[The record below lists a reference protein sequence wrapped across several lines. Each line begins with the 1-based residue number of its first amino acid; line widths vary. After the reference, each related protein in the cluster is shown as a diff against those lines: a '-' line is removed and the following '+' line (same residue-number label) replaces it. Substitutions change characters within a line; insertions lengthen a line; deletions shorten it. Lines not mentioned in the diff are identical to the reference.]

1 MFRRTRG
8 KPLPG
13 WAREL
18 GIASWAQYFLKWIIA
33 HPAVTCAIPGTG
45 KPEHVKDNLGAA
57 HGALPD
63 SATRDRMAKYF
74 DAL

>member
-1 MFRRTRG
+1 MRG
-8 KPLPG
+8 KPLPP
-13 WAREL
+13 WAKEL
-18 GIASWAQYFLKWIIA
+18 GIASWAQYFLKWIIG
-33 HPAVTCAIPGTG
+33 HPAITCAIPGTG
-45 KPEHVKDNLGAA
+45 KPAHLKDNLGAA